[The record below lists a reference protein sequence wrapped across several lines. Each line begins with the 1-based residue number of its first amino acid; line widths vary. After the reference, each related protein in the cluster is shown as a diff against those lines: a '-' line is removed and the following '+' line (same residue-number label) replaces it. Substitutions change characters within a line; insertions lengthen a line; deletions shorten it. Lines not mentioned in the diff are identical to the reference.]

1 MQDFMLYYHRKEKQH
16 ALHCIFVKS
25 KGGSNMFLYNI
36 EKSWGSNFRL
46 NLLDKLVFPYSI
58 PAREMADCSDMYP
71 QEVNFYRTEDFR

>member
-1 MQDFMLYYHRKEKQH
+1 
-16 ALHCIFVKS
+16 
-25 KGGSNMFLYNI
+25 MFLYNI